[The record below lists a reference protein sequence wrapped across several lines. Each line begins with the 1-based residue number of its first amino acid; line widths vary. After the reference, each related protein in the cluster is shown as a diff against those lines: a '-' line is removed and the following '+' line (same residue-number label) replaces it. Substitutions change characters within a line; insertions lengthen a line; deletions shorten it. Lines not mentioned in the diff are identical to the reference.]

1 MRLRWSPSAAEDFEK
16 IADYL
21 FERAPE
27 FAPAVIRK
35 IHDSCRLLVGFP
47 NMGRLGHLEGTR
59 EFVIPPYIIVYQVRN
74 EAVYV
79 VRILHGAQDWLR

>member
-1 MRLRWSPSAAEDFEK
+1 MHLRWSPSAAEDLEK

-21 FERAPE
+21 FERAPQY
-27 FAPAVIRK
+27 APAIVRK
-35 IHDSCRLLVGFP
+35 IQDSCHLLLGFP
-47 NMGRLGHLEGTR
+47 NIGRLGSQQGTR
-59 EFVIPPYIIVYQVRN
+59 ELVVSPYIIVYQVRN